1 MKHQIRSITV
11 FVLAVVALSLSACG
25 GTAAA
30 QPKVPE
36 IVIKAQDFRYEAPKQ
51 VDAGLVVV
59 TLENA
64 GKGPHQ
70 AQLVRLNDG
79 VTMDRL
85 TAALKQGPEKA
96 LPLVELAGGPNTIDP
111 DQRQQVTLDLK
122 PGQYVIM
129 SFVSGSDNVPDMAK
143 GMLAP
148 LEAVASNQA
157 QAVEPRSD
165 GEATL
170 QDFMIT
176 PPANVKAGQQ
186 VWKVKNHG
194 PQPHELVLMKLDD
207 GKTMDDVMKF
217 MQAPS
222 GKPPFSSAGGLA
234 ALAPRTSAWVSL
246 NLQPG
251 YYLALCFVPD
261 PATGKAHAEMG
272 MMQVFT
278 VK

>member
-1 MKHQIRSITV
+1 MKQPTRLVAV

-25 GTAAA
+25 GTAIAG
-30 QPKVPE
+30 PKVPE
-36 IVIKAQDFRYEAPKQ
+36 IVIKAQDFSYEVPKQ
-51 VDAGLVVV
+51 LEAGIVVV

-64 GKGPHQ
+64 GKEPHQ

-79 VTMDRL
+79 VTLDL
-85 TAALKQGPEKA
+85 FTAALQQGPEQA

-111 DQRQQVTLDLK
+111 GQRQQVTVNLK

-129 SFVSGSDNVPDMAK
+129 SFASGSDKMPDVAK
-143 GMLAP
+143 GMLVP
-148 LEAVASNQA
+148 IKVVASNQA
-157 QAVEPRSD
+157 QAAEPKAD
-165 GEATL
+165 GEAIL
-170 QDFMIT
+170 QDFTII

-186 VWKVKNHG
+186 VWKVKNQG
-194 PQPHELVLMKLDD
+194 PQSHEIALMKLDE

-222 GKPPFSSAGGLA
+222 GKPPFSNAGGLA
-234 ALAPRTSAWVSL
+234 ALAPGTSAWVSL

-251 YYLALCFVPD
+251 NYLALCFVPD
-261 PATGKAHAEMG
+261 PASGKAHAEMG
-272 MMQVFT
+272 MMQAFS